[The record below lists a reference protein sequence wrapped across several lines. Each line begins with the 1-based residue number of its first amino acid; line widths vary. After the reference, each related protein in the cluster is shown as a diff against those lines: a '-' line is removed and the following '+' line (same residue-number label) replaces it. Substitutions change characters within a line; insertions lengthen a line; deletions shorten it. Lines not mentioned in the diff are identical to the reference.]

1 MARRDRHAGAGLAG
15 GVQHGGERVHGF
27 WYERVVG
34 PYAALVTGEDPGVHE
49 DLEMV
54 RDGGLGRPRGSVSS
68 QTQAS
73 PPSCAATMET
83 RRSRVGSARALRS
96 RARSAA
102 WLALIGSRSR
112 GGPETAP
119 RVGGAGRGS
128 RVGSAR
134 ALRSRARSAAWLALI
149 GSRSRGGQQT
159 SARLGWP
166 AWMSRIGDVLT

>member
-1 MARRDRHAGAGLAG
+1 
-15 GVQHGGERVHGF
+15 
-27 WYERVVG
+27 
-34 PYAALVTGEDPGVHE
+34 
-49 DLEMV
+49 MV

-112 GGPETAP
+112 GG
-119 RVGGAGRGS
+119 
-128 RVGSAR
+128 
-134 ALRSRARSAAWLALI
+134 
-149 GSRSRGGQQT
+149 QQT